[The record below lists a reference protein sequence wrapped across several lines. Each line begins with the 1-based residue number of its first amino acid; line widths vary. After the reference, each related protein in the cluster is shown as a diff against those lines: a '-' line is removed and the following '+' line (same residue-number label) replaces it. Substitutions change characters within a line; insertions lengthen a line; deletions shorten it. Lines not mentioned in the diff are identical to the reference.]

1 MVNYTDF
8 YLEYFV
14 YYFGKFS
21 TLEAGILQNTDI
33 LLVMA
38 TIFEQLGL
46 DNTNPFFL
54 TWLYIPIL
62 PLFGDI
68 SSFLVLWIL
77 RSALLGGN
85 TFPIRYLRQILLRGT
100 QVLDKIVRN
109 ILSRYRPLKSIY
121 ILLSS
126 ISNRYLINTNNIQLI
141 LCGIT
146 YFAK

>member
-1 MVNYTDF
+1 MQIFTLNILYIT
-8 YLEYFV
+8 
-14 YYFGKFS
+14 FGKFL

-46 DNTNPFFL
+46 DNANPFFL

-62 PLFGDI
+62 HLFGDI
-68 SSFLVLWIL
+68 PSFLVLWTL

-100 QVLDKIVRN
+100 QALDKIVRN
-109 ILSRYRPLKSIY
+109 ILSRYRPLKSI
-121 ILLSS
+121 
-126 ISNRYLINTNNIQLI
+126 
-141 LCGIT
+141 
-146 YFAK
+146 